1 MNVLSRLGIR
11 MSLSRRETIAF
22 YVFLIPW
29 AIGFVVWTA
38 GPMLASLGLSF
49 TRYSVVADPV
59 FVGFKNYVDV
69 LQEELTWISLKAT
82 AIYTF
87 GTVGLRLVMALI
99 LATLLNQKLP
109 LLSIWR
115 TIYYLP
121 VVTSGVAVA
130 LMWMWLFQPNFGLI
144 NNMLWD
150 VFRIKGPSWFFD
162 KNWVLITFIITS
174 VWGVGG
180 PMLIYLAALQGV
192 PTALYEAAT
201 IDGANAIQRYIH
213 ITLPMISSAI
223 FFNVI
228 LSIIGSFQVFTPAY
242 VITQGGPQYASY
254 FFVYHLYLH
263 AFGYF
268 EMGVAS
274 TLAWILFIII
284 MLFTLLLFRGGER
297 FVYYEASARG

>member
-1 MNVLSRLGIR
+1 MGIR
-11 MSLSRRETIAF
+11 MTLSRREMIAF
-22 YVFLIPW
+22 YLFLVPW
-29 AIGFVVWTA
+29 FVGFVLWTA
-38 GPMLASLGLSF
+38 GPMLASLYLSL
-49 TRYSVVADPV
+49 TRYSVVASPV
-59 FVGFKNYVDV
+59 WIGLQNYADI
-69 LQEELTWISLKAT
+69 LREDLTWMSLKAT

-87 GTVGLRLVMALI
+87 GTVGLRVVLALL

-109 LLSIWR
+109 LLSLWR

-130 LMWMWLFQPNFGLI
+130 LMWMWIFQPNFGLV
-144 NNMLWD
+144 NNMLWNL
-150 VFRIKGPSWFFD
+150 FGIKGPSWFFD
-162 KNWVLITFIITS
+162 KDWVLVTFILTS
-174 VWGVGG
+174 TWSVGG

-192 PTALYEAAT
+192 PTALYEAAK
-201 IDGANAIQRYIH
+201 IDGAGVVRRYIH
-213 ITLPMISSAI
+213 ITLPMISPAI

-274 TLAWILFIII
+274 ALAWVLFVII
-284 MLFTLLLFRGGER
+284 MIFTLILFRGGER
-297 FVYYEASARG
+297 LVYYESGGAFR

>member
-1 MNVLSRLGIR
+1 MKALSRLGIR
-11 MSLSRRETIAF
+11 ISLSRREAIVF

-29 AIGFVVWTA
+29 AIGFLVWTA
-38 GPMLASLGLSF
+38 GPMLVSLGLSL
-49 TRYSVVADPV
+49 TRYHVVSDPIW
-59 FVGFKNYVDV
+59 VGFQNYAEIFKED
-69 LQEELTWISLKAT
+69 LTWVSLKAT

-87 GTVGLRLVMALI
+87 GTVGVRLVLALI

-109 LLSIWR
+109 LLSMWR

-121 VVTSGVAVA
+121 AVTSGVAVA
-130 LMWMWLFQPNFGLI
+130 LMWMWIFQPNFGVV
-144 NNMLWD
+144 NNLLWNL
-150 VFRIKGPSWFFD
+150 FGIKGPSWFFD
-162 KNWVLITFIITS
+162 KNWVLVTFVITS
-174 VWGVGG
+174 AWSVGG

-201 IDGANAIQRYIH
+201 IDGANAVQRYIH
-213 ITLPMISSAI
+213 ITLPMISSSI
-223 FFNVI
+223 FFNII

-274 TLAWILFIII
+274 ALAWVLFVIIL
-284 MLFTLLLFRGGER
+284 LFTLLLFRGGER
-297 FVYYEASARG
+297 FVY

>member
-1 MNVLSRLGIR
+1 MKALSRLGIR
-11 MSLSRRETIAF
+11 ISLSRREAIVF

-29 AIGFVVWTA
+29 AIGFLVWTA
-38 GPMLASLGLSF
+38 GPMLVSLGLSL
-49 TRYSVVADPV
+49 TRYHVVSDPIW
-59 FVGFKNYVDV
+59 VGFQNYAEIFKED
-69 LQEELTWISLKAT
+69 LTWVSLKAT

-87 GTVGLRLVMALI
+87 GTVGVRLVLALI

-109 LLSIWR
+109 LLSMWR

-121 VVTSGVAVA
+121 AVTSGVAVA
-130 LMWMWLFQPNFGLI
+130 LMWMWIFQPNFGVV
-144 NNMLWD
+144 NNLLWNL
-150 VFRIKGPSWFFD
+150 FGIKGPSWFFD
-162 KNWVLITFIITS
+162 KNWVLVTFVITS
-174 VWGVGG
+174 AWSVGG

-201 IDGANAIQRYIH
+201 IDGANAVQRYIH
-213 ITLPMISSAI
+213 ITLPMISSSI
-223 FFNVI
+223 FFNII

-274 TLAWILFIII
+274 ALAWVLFVIIL
-284 MLFTLLLFRGGER
+284 LFTLLLFRGGER
-297 FVYYEASARG
+297 FVYYEGTARG